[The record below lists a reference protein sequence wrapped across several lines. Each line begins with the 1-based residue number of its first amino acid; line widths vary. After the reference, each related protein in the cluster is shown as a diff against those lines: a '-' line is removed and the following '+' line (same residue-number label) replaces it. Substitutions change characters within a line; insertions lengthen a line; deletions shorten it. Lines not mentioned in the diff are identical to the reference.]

1 VKLCIETAESC
12 DREELRT
19 LLIDAAEQL
28 LGAGSTLLEAKLPWD
43 GHPLLFADA
52 ETHPVLVSFDPE
64 QSQSALL
71 NGLQTSEQLSN
82 ALPWVNQVY
91 DALGNRQLSVR
102 LVVISRNYPP
112 GSQTILANCPQLTL
126 YRYRT
131 LSINGETGLWLERL
145 GPGEQIS
152 HAPAEHAIPRIVTD
166 TRAEPGEPEAETET
180 ERHAT
185 TTAHDL
191 PPLSKEES
199 SFFQQL

>member
-1 VKLCIETAESC
+1 MKLCIETAESC

-28 LGAGSTLLEAKLPWD
+28 LGAGSSLLEAKLPWD
-43 GHPLLFADA
+43 GHPVLFADA
-52 ETHPVLVSFDPE
+52 DGHPVLISFDPE
-64 QSQSALL
+64 QGQSALL

-102 LVVISRNYPP
+102 LIVVSRCYPP
-112 GSQTILANCPQLTL
+112 GSRTILAGCQQLTL

-145 GPGEQIS
+145 GESPEGTS
-152 HAPAEHAIPRIVTD
+152 VTD
-166 TRAEPGEPEAETET
+166 AKPRAVTDDSPEGRVAPEPTQFSPGNE
-180 ERHAT
+180 
-185 TTAHDL
+185 L
-191 PPLSKEES
+191 PTLSEEES
-199 SFFQQL
+199 AFFQQL